1 MSNELEP
8 DGDGDGDGGRAR
20 EEGEKPFSL
29 WRRESCWDW
38 EVDLMKMTKM
48 KNTAK
53 KKKIET

>member
-8 DGDGDGDGGRAR
+8 DGDGDGGRTR
-20 EEGEKPFSL
+20 DEGEKPMSL

-38 EVDLMKMTKM
+38 EVDMYAKKMMKM

-53 KKKIET
+53 KKIET

>member
-1 MSNELEP
+1 MSNKLEP
-8 DGDGDGDGGRAR
+8 DGDGDGEGDGGRAR
-20 EEGEKPFSL
+20 EEGEKPISL

-38 EVDLMKMTKM
+38 EVDLMKM